1 MIEKIVQQIKCCSDA
16 LVETDIWTLS
26 PNQRQ
31 AVATIVRYAGELDNM
46 VSTMSALTPERMG
59 KMIRHEF
66 LNLLTPLLGYAEMLR
81 EGWIGALDQ
90 HQQTLVENISASA
103 HELRDS
109 VRLLSESKDYVVLR
123 SS

>member
-26 PNQRQ
+26 PTQRQ
-31 AVATIVRYAGELDNM
+31 AVATIVRYAGELDTI
-46 VSTMSALTPERMG
+46 SSDMSALTPERMR
-59 KMIRHEF
+59 KIIRHEF

-81 EGWIGALDQ
+81 EGWIGTLDQ
-90 HQQTLVENISASA
+90 HQQTLVENISRGAQ
-103 HELRDS
+103 ELRDR
-109 VRLLSESKDYVVLR
+109 VREWADTNDYSMAH